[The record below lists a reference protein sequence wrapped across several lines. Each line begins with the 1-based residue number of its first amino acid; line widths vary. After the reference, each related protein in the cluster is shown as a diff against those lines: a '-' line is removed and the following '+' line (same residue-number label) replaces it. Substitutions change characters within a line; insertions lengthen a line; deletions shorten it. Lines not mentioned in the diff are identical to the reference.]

1 MSEWYMYF
9 SFLCH
14 VSFDGSISK
23 SIKIVLTET
32 LFKEKNCFNSVKKKI
47 YTSLL
52 LQIKT
57 QGILTPNNGMR
68 LSPQNAAISIS

>member
-1 MSEWYMYF
+1 MYF
-9 SFLCH
+9 FFLHH

-32 LFKEKNCFNSVKKKI
+32 LLKEKNCFNSVEKKS
-47 YTSLL
+47 TLSLL
-52 LQIKT
+52 LQNKNT
-57 QGILTPNNGMR
+57 SYQTPNYGTR

>member
-1 MSEWYMYF
+1 MYF
-9 SFLCH
+9 SFLRH

-32 LFKEKNCFNSVKKKI
+32 LFKEKNCFNSVKKKSTQV
-47 YTSLL
+47 YFCR
-52 LQIKT
+52 IKT
-57 QGILTPNNGMR
+57 QGILTPNNGMK